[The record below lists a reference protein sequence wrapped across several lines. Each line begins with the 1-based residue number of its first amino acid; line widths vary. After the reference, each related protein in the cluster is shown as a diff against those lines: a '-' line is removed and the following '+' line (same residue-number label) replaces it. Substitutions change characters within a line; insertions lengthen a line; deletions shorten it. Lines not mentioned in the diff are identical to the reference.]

1 MIEII
6 VAILVLIIIISLYL
20 IREEALH
27 TNSINL
33 PPRHIT
39 NNDETDYSPKSLQT
53 YQRNMTHWIARLKN
67 TDEFGPLKEQCYY
80 ALDGGKFVRPIIALE
95 IGRLMSIQMEKS
107 NDYSSLALAIEYIHS
122 SSLVID
128 DMSYFDNDFERRGK
142 PSVHAKYGQAQ
153 AEMTA
158 LTLLVSAGQNLARQF
173 QESNAISDIITFI
186 TFFVNKQIQ
195 VTAYGQIQDMTEK
208 TNDVIKNKTSTLFQI
223 ATVVSYLLGGGKYE
237 NVNDFM
243 ELGNCFAFVLQLLDD
258 VNDSDTDVN
267 YNHVHVNG
275 IEKTFEEIKIFINK
289 SYELLEKYNLSSSL
303 WREIFELLVSK

>member
-6 VAILVLIIIISLYL
+6 IAILVLIIIIALYL
-20 IREEALH
+20 IRKEALS

-33 PPRHIT
+33 PPRNIT
-39 NNDETDYSPKSLQT
+39 TIDEVDYSPKSLST
-53 YQRNMTHWIARLKN
+53 YQRIIHHWIARLHN
-67 TDEFGPLKEQCYY
+67 TDEFGPLKEQCHY

-95 IGRLMSIQMEKS
+95 IGRLMSGQNGKS

-128 DMSYFDNDFERRGK
+128 DMSYFDNDFVRRGK

-173 QESNAISDIITFI
+173 KESDVVSDIITFI

-195 VTAYGQIQDMTEK
+195 ITAYGQIQDMTEK

-223 ATVVSYLLGGGKYE
+223 STVVSYLLAGGKYE

-258 VNDSDTDVN
+258 VNDSDTDTN

-275 IEKTFEEIKIFINK
+275 TEKTFEEIKIFINK
-289 SYELLEKYNLSSSL
+289 SYELLEKYKLNSSL
-303 WREIFELLVSK
+303 WREIFEKLLS

>member
-1 MIEII
+1 MLEINI
-6 VAILVLIIIISLYL
+6 AILILIIIIALYL
-20 IREEALH
+20 IREEALV
-27 TNSINL
+27 TNTINL
-33 PPRHIT
+33 PPRNIT
-39 NNDETDYSPKSLQT
+39 LPDEIDYSPKSLLA
-53 YQRNMTHWIARLKN
+53 YQRNMQHWILRLQN
-67 TDEFGPLKEQCYY
+67 TDEFGPLKEQCHY

-95 IGRLMSIQMEKS
+95 IGRIMSSQNGKS

-128 DMSYFDNDFERRGK
+128 DMSYFDNDFVRRGK

-173 QESNAISDIITFI
+173 QSSEAISSVITFV

-208 TNDVIKNKTSTLFQI
+208 TSDVIKNKTSTLFQI
-223 ATVVSYLLGGGKYE
+223 ATVVSYLLAGGKYE
-237 NVNDFM
+237 NIDDFM

-258 VNDSDTDVN
+258 INDRETDVN
-267 YNHVHVNG
+267 YNHVHTNG
-275 IEKTFEEIKIFINK
+275 IDKTFEEIKIFINK
-289 SYELLEKYNLSSSL
+289 SYDLLKKYKLNSPL
-303 WREIFELLVSK
+303 WREIFEKLLI